1 MAFNLYFKMIWIK
14 YEMIKKKNYSG
25 IYKGFLA
32 ILIYRFEMNRCKI
45 ISNKY
50 HKCFSLNISPKLTL
64 FYYLFNNSIKIIIK
78 IIRVLEILLNEKH
91 LLLWIVKFISNN
103 YYSNP

>member
-1 MAFNLYFKMIWIK
+1 MKWK
-14 YEMIKKKNYSG
+14 KKKKNYSG

-78 IIRVLEILLNEKH
+78 
-91 LLLWIVKFISNN
+91 
-103 YYSNP
+103 